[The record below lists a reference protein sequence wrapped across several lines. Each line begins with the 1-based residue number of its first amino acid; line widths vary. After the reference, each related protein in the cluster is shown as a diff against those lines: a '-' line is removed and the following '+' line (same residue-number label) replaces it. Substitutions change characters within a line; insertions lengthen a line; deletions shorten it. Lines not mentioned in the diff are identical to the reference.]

1 MGKIEVYRNPIYA
14 VVAITICNSFKS
26 FQSFKMSDSF
36 PSDRT
41 VYDADNWR
49 PGYTLMI
56 CNEHGK
62 VPNLPINVDNLTF
75 HNCTFDV
82 LDLRWLDGESLK
94 TLTLHGCRI
103 RDVRGLSTATEAKT
117 LRIYHSSIEN
127 LEIPPHLETLWL
139 DFDSHHTEP
148 TIHSFP
154 ETLKTLSLRMR
165 SMRELQPLP
174 SGLKKLCVTGCRF
187 PLPDS
192 LPPNLKELL
201 CFEME
206 YLSELPP
213 LPVSLTYLDCAN
225 CAISGRL
232 ELPPRIQYLDCSS
245 NSIVGELNL
254 PASLTYLDCSHNRIT
269 SISSLPP
276 RMRRLVCAFNR
287 ITQLPPLPASL
298 RTLNFSA
305 NPIERYPYIYDPSMH
320 ILMSMRGQY
329 FRVLGNEKD
338 MVDGVKVFPPPFE
351 PELKEHLMSAEWAS
365 GNHALRR
372 QAGDED
378 DFDSAT
384 SPHNEI
390 LELVL
395 EVQRQVDGRKF
406 LGAIKEELMAAT
418 WNPSRVEAWCGVD
431 FSDPESD

>member
-1 MGKIEVYRNPIYA
+1 
-14 VVAITICNSFKS
+14 
-26 FQSFKMSDSF
+26 MSDSF
-36 PSDRT
+36 HSHDRT
-41 VYDADNWR
+41 VYDPDNWR

-62 VPNLPINVDNLTF
+62 VPHLPIDVDSLTF

-82 LDLRWLDGESLK
+82 LDLRWLDGDSLK
-94 TLTLHGCRI
+94 HFTLHGCRI
-103 RDVRGLSTATEAKT
+103 REVRGLSASTKT
-117 LRIYHSSIEN
+117 LRIYHSNIEH
-127 LEIPPHLETLWL
+127 LEIPPYLETLWL
-139 DFDSHHTEP
+139 DFDSHNTEP
-148 TIHSFP
+148 IIHAFP

-165 SMRELQPLP
+165 TMAELPPLP
-174 SGLKKLCVTGCRF
+174 AGLKKLCATGCRF
-187 PLPDS
+187 PLPDV

-213 LPVSLTYLDCAN
+213 LPATLTYLDCAN
-225 CAISGRL
+225 SALRRL
-232 ELPPRIQYLDCSS
+232 PELPPRIQYLDCSS

-269 SISSLPP
+269 SLSRLPS
-276 RMRRLVCAFNR
+276 RMRKLVCAFNR

-298 RTLNFSA
+298 RMLNFSA
-305 NPIERYPYIYDPSMH
+305 NPIERYPYTYDATMH

-329 FRVLGNEKD
+329 FRVLGDEKAV
-338 MVDGVKVFPPPFE
+338 VDGAKVFPPPLE
-351 PELKEHLMSAEWAS
+351 PEIKEHLAHSEWVS
-365 GNHALRR
+365 HKPSLRR
-372 QAGDED
+372 QAGEED
-378 DFDSAT
+378 DYDPDTA
-384 SPHNEI
+384 PHNEI

-395 EVQRQVDGRKF
+395 EVQRQVDTRKF

-418 WNPSRVEAWCGVD
+418 WHPRRVEAWCGVD